1 MKSLRKVAGPVPK
14 RGEVF
19 KASKAMTQPADC
31 GRNRGLLAGLSIN
44 RRKPT
49 AAEDKRERKR
59 QNPRARVL
67 AELAFSLRMSK
78 MSKRVV
84 VRWIVNVERAFPVGV
99 QRTDLRKG
107 MGISWPVRFELQRRE
122 RRERVKDEARK
133 P

>member
-84 VRWIVNVERAFPVGV
+84 VRWIVGV